1 MISEI
6 LQHWNQIFF
15 VWIFKSQ
22 LLCDYSLG
30 PPTGR
35 PLTTPYPMTTSRPTT
50 PAPRPRITPAPTPRP
65 TPRPEIPEFCNV
77 QIQAAVRGEI
87 SFVFSYKLLDSNKQK
102 YISLVLN
109 FKSLLLQKNLVL
121 YIAKV
126 LDVILFYHFIIF
138 ILQILMVHCLCSSKA
153 ITSWE

>member
-1 MISEI
+1 MEVSPLRVGMLNKHVHVVFVVQFRCKMISEI
-6 LQHWNQIFF
+6 LQHWNKIVF
-15 VWIFKSQ
+15 VWILKKSQ
-22 LLCDYSLG
+22 LLSDYSLG

-102 YISLVLN
+102 YISMVLN
-109 FKSLLLQKNLVL
+109 FKSLLLRK
-121 YIAKV
+121 IWFC
-126 LDVILFYHFIIF
+126 ILPKY
-138 ILQILMVHCLCSSKA
+138 
-153 ITSWE
+153 